1 RLPRCRGHRRRSG
14 SGRPDRPPPPRWD
27 PRNTPLISSPP
38 LWGRVGEGVMPGEHF
53 VVPPH
58 WEWYILLYFFFA
70 GIAGGAFVIG
80 TMLRLWGTPADKPAS
95 RLAFIISFPLLLLC
109 PILLTL
115 DLGQPLR
122 FWHMLV
128 DVKTGTPAFK
138 LYSPISLGSWGLT
151 VFGLFA
157 FVMFLAAVGEGDYL
171 HWRVLAGAGRLMG
184 SVLGKTFMAIGA
196 FFGFFVAAYTGVLL
210 AVSNQPVWSDT
221 WTLGALFLASGL
233 SGAAA
238 SIMLLS
244 RRRRDAAVTEGKLV
258 EADRYFIILE
268 LLLIALFLIT
278 LGGVVSKVLG
288 GGWILLWLVVLI
300 GTLVPLVAEWRPAM
314 LRQLAPLG
322 VPGLVLV

>member
-1 RLPRCRGHRRRSG
+1 
-14 SGRPDRPPPPRWD
+14 
-27 PRNTPLISSPP
+27 
-38 LWGRVGEGVMPGEHF
+38 MPGEHF

-70 GIAGGAFVIG
+70 GISGGAFVIG
-80 TMLRLWGTPADKPAS
+80 TMLRLWGSPADAAAS
-95 RLAFIISFPLLLLC
+95 RLAFIVSFPLLLLC

-128 DVKTGTPAFK
+128 DARTGAPAFK
-138 LYSPISLGSWGLT
+138 VYSPISLGSWGLT
-151 VFGLFA
+151 LFGLFS
-157 FVMFLAAVGEGDYL
+157 FVMFLAAIGEGGYL
-171 HWRVLAGAGRLMG
+171 RWRLLAGAGRVL
-184 SVLGKTFMAIGA
+184 SSTLGKVFMVIGA
-196 FFGFFVAAYTGVLL
+196 ILGFFVTAYTGVLL

-221 WTLGALFLASGL
+221 WTLGGLFLASGV

-238 SIMLLS
+238 TVLLLT
-244 RRRRDAAVTEGKLV
+244 RGRRDAAVSDGKLMEV
-258 EADRYFIILE
+258 DRYFIILE
-268 LLLIALFLIT
+268 LVLIALFLIT

-314 LRQLAPLG
+314 VRQLPPVL
-322 VPGLVLV
+322 VPVLVLVGALALRAVIIFSAQA